1 MKACV
6 CVCMYVC
13 MHACMYVCM
22 YVCICTLCMYVGF
35 GTLSSEAHPW
45 FWPLYSSCRGERHAL
60 SCRAER
66 HPAIA
71 VCPALRANGRSPAP
85 RKRVQAFS
93 TARCCVSGAGCAT
106 LHRDQRLAD
115 RLRARGLVR
124 AARCAALLITSCSA
138 L

>member
-1 MKACV
+1 MYVCMYV
-6 CVCMYVC
+6 RMCVCMYVC
-13 MHACMYVCM
+13 MYACMHVCMYACMYVYVH
-22 YVCICTLCMYVGF
+22 YVCMWVL
-35 GTLSSEAHPW
+35 A
-45 FWPLYSSCRGERHAL
+45 
-60 SCRAER
+60 

-71 VCPALRANGRSPAP
+71 VAA
-85 RKRVQAFS
+85 VQAFS
-93 TARCCVSGAGCAT
+93 TARCCVGGAGCAT